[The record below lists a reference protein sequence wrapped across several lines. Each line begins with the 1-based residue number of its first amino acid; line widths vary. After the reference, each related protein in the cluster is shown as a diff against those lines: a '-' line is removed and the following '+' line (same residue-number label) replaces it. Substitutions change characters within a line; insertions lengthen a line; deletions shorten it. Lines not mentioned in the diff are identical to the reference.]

1 LDPQEPS
8 KPVEGSSASRKLR
21 FEPEPF
27 GKYFLIDRIAVGG
40 MAEVFRAR
48 TFGHGGFEK
57 ELVIK
62 RILPHLTVNED
73 FVGMFVDEAKL
84 TVLLQHPNIV
94 QVYDFGKIRD
104 HYYLAMEGIYGKDLK
119 ILMRSLAQQQKR
131 LPMQFAAYVAHEM
144 TRGLYY
150 AHTKK
155 DENGKE
161 LEIVHRDVSPSN
173 ILMTYD
179 GHIKLVDFGIAK
191 ASKSQFENTEEGV
204 LKGKFEYMS
213 PEQAQGKAVD
223 QRSDVFACGICLWEM
238 IAGARLFK
246 EETPLKTLERIRNGD
261 VPDIKQHNPG
271 VPRPLE
277 HIVQRALNPR
287 PWNRYQDAEE
297 MRHELEEYIKPATVS
312 EMQLEF
318 QDWFQDLY
326 SQDREAEQARL
337 EQARKAA
344 AALASMEENLELDL
358 MDDEVDTI
366 DDEDED
372 DVDLAPEPRKK
383 RIPGLVWIALVL
395 VLVCG
400 AGALVKFVIL
410 APDDPVEIPAEP
422 TTGTLMLT
430 IAPAEAS
437 DAVVTLNGDKIT
449 LPYDQL
455 EPDKPYTLVVTKE
468 GYLPYE
474 DQFKVEAGEKVR
486 LRATLQL
493 EEVATPEEPETATE
507 EEATPAEPGPPAIVF
522 RSSPP
527 GAKVSI
533 EGGPQGRT
541 SPFRFDSGTPGR
553 SYKATYTLDGYKDG
567 SSSARYP
574 QEGTVVSRGTLE
586 KLPDK
591 VEPAYLTINA
601 TPWAE
606 VYVDGRKVGTTPIG
620 SLEVEPGDHVVKLV
634 CPPLEAERTIP
645 VTLAPGEKKPV
656 SADLE
661 E

>member
-1 LDPQEPS
+1 MESQQPS
-8 KPVEGSSASRKLR
+8 NPSEADTPSTKLR

-62 RILPHLTVNED
+62 RILPHLTVNEE

-84 TVLLQHPNIV
+84 TVQLQHPNIV

-104 HYYLAMEGIYGKDLK
+104 HYFLAMEGVYGKDLK
-119 ILMRSLAQQQKR
+119 ILMRTLEQQQKR

-144 TRGLYY
+144 SRGLYY

-155 DENGKE
+155 DEAGND

-173 ILMTYD
+173 ILISYD
-179 GHIKLVDFGIAK
+179 GHIKLADFGIAK

-223 QRSDVFACGICLWEM
+223 QRSDVFSCGICLWEM

-261 VPDIKQHNPG
+261 IPDIKQLNPG

-277 HIVQRALNPR
+277 HIMQRALNPR

-318 QDWFQDLY
+318 QDWFSELY
-326 SQDREAEQARL
+326 AQDREQEGIRL
-337 EQARKAA
+337 EAARKAA
-344 AALASMEENLELDL
+344 SALASMEENLELDFEE
-358 MDDEVDTI
+358 EVDTI
-366 DDEDED
+366 DDEEEVEPD
-372 DVDLAPEPRKK
+372 AEPRRRK
-383 RIPGLVWIALVL
+383 IPGLVWIAAVL
-395 VLVCG
+395 AVLCG
-400 AGALVKFVIL
+400 VGALVKFVIL
-410 APDDPVEIPAEP
+410 APEPEVIEPLGP
-422 TTGTLMLT
+422 TTGTLVLE
-430 IAPAEAS
+430 IAPPEARDAEILLDGKPIGATQE
-437 DAVVTLNGDKIT
+437 D
-449 LPYDQL
+449 L
-455 EPDKPYTLVVTKE
+455 EPDHRYTLTVRKE
-468 GYLPYE
+468 GFLPFE
-474 DQFKVEAGEKVR
+474 DEFQVEAGERFRLKVS
-486 LRATLQL
+486 LQR
-493 EEVATPEEPETATE
+493 EEVATEAVEPETPTE
-507 EEATPAEPGPPAIVF
+507 AATPAEPGPPALVF

-527 GAKVSI
+527 GATVSI
-533 EGGPQGRT
+533 TGGPQGRS
-541 SPFRFDSGTPGR
+541 SPYRFDAGAPGTRYSATFSLEGYRDGTASGTFP
-553 SYKATYTLDGYKDG
+553 T
-567 SSSARYP
+567 
-574 QEGTVVSRGTLE
+574 EGTVVVRATLE
-586 KLPDK
+586 KLPEK

-601 TPWAE
+601 TPWAD
-606 VYVDGRKVGTTPIG
+606 VYVDGRKVGQTPIG
-620 SLEVEPGDHVVKLV
+620 NLEVEPGDHTVKLV
-634 CPPLEAERTIP
+634 CPPLEAERTIS
-645 VTLAPGEKKPV
+645 VTLAPGEKKPI

>member
-1 LDPQEPS
+1 LEPQEPS
-8 KPVEGSSASRKLR
+8 KPVEGASVKRTLR

-62 RILPHLTVNED
+62 RILPHLSVNEE
-73 FVGMFVDEAKL
+73 FVGMFIDEAKL

-104 HYYLAMEGIYGKDLK
+104 HYYLAMEGIYGKDIK
-119 ILMRSLAQQQKR
+119 VLMRTLAQQQKR
-131 LPMQFAAYVAHEM
+131 LPMQFAAYIAHET

-155 DENGKE
+155 DEQGLE

-173 ILMTYD
+173 ILISYD
-179 GHIKLVDFGIAK
+179 GHVKLVDFGIAK

-238 IAGARLFK
+238 IAGSRLFK
-246 EETPLKTLERIRNGD
+246 ESTPLKTLDRIKNGD
-261 VPDIKQHNPG
+261 IPDIKQLTPG

-277 HIVQRALNPR
+277 HIMQRALNPR

-318 QDWFQDLY
+318 QDWFSELY
-326 SQDREAEQARL
+326 AQEWEREQEQL
-337 EQARKAA
+337 KLARKAA

-366 DDEDED
+366 DDVDDE
-372 DVDLAPEPRKK
+372 VAPVPHKK
-383 RIPGLVWIALVL
+383 RIPGLFWITLVL
-395 VLVCG
+395 LVLG
-400 AGALVKFVIL
+400 GIGALVKFVVFP
-410 APDDPVEIPAEP
+410 PDEIVEPVGP
-422 TTGTLMLT
+422 TTGTLVVE
-430 IAPAEAS
+430 IAPPEAR
-437 DAVVTLNGDKIT
+437 DAVVLLNGDEIQ

-455 EPDKPYTLVVTKE
+455 EPDKQYQLVIRKE
-468 GYLPYE
+468 GFLPFE
-474 DQFKVEAGEKVR
+474 DSFQVTAGERYR
-486 LRATLQL
+486 LKPTLL
-493 EEVATPEEPETATE
+493 KEEVATATDVVEPETPE
-507 EEATPAEPGPPAIVF
+507 PATPTEPGPPALVF
-522 RSSPP
+522 RSNP
-527 GAKVSI
+527 GGATVSI
-533 EGGPQGRT
+533 SGGPQGRT
-541 SPFRFDSGTPGR
+541 SPFRFDSGSPGK
-553 SYKATYTLDGYKDG
+553 SYNATFKLEGYRDA
-567 SSSARYP
+567 SAGGRYP
-574 QEGTVVSRGTLE
+574 TEGTVVVRATLE

-591 VEPAYLTINA
+591 VEMAYLTINA
-601 TPWAE
+601 TPWAD
-606 VYVDGRKVGTTPIG
+606 VYIDGRKVGQTPIG
-620 SLEVEPGDHVVKLV
+620 NLEVEPGVEHTVRLV
-634 CPPLEAERTIP
+634 CPPLEAERTIT
-645 VTLAPGEKKPV
+645 VTLAPGQKKPI